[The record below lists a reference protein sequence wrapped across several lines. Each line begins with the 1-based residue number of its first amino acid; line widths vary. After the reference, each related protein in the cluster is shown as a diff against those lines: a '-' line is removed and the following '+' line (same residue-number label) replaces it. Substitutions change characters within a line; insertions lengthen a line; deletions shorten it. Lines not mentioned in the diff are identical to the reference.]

1 MRLLLRTQHQGP
13 SFDADKLK
21 SGKYTNMKTTST
33 RSFFVVNTILFRR
46 QHDPFSKT
54 ERNQNLLGLPLRHQ
68 NMNCLGQQRPVNC
81 EPNEMEV
88 PNLLHTDCTAA

>member
-21 SGKYTNMKTTST
+21 SGKYTNMKTTAT
-33 RSFFVVNTILFRR
+33 RS
-46 QHDPFSKT
+46 FSKT

>member
-21 SGKYTNMKTTST
+21 SGKYTNMKTTAT
-33 RSFFVVNTILFRR
+33 RSFFKNRKK
-46 QHDPFSKT
+46 SKPS
-54 ERNQNLLGLPLRHQ
+54 GSPHVLRHQ